1 MDMVGK
7 KILLR
12 MISIVLI
19 ILGILFM
26 NRLIPISI
34 TGNGFYDSVLL
45 IMLGLL
51 VFIIGQT
58 YKGPKTRSGF

>member
-1 MDMVGK
+1 MDMIGK

-19 ILGILFM
+19 VLGILFM
-26 NRLIPISI
+26 NRIIYISI
-34 TGNGFYDSVLL
+34 TGNGFYDSIIL
-45 IMLGLL
+45 IMLGLF